1 LQSLHP
7 TEVTHVYLSGNP
19 GCGKSETAR
28 QVGEKFFDETE
39 SASSKTF
46 VATLNASSLES
57 LLKSYIDFARQ
68 LRVDEEYIQNIL
80 SSKTHSQPEDKIWQ
94 LKGLV
99 NQKLT
104 FFSSWLIIIDN
115 VVSLKKVSKFF
126 PHFGEKTTAKAQVLV
141 TTQDGPSIPLP
152 SPNFYHKS
160 LSEGMK
166 PEDAV
171 NALCTIS
178 HQFQDKDVVFEIAK
192 ALDYQPLALACTAV
206 YMKSVC
212 NQPWSSCLQKI
223 YEGKR
228 EKTEKQYLETN
239 SQVYSQTMTTAVK
252 MALDRVVTED
262 EVMMFAL
269 QMLSV
274 VAQDPIPIK
283 YVVQYVLLCMP
294 DEDEEF
300 IEAHIARSSLILK
313 SDDDQY
319 VRVHQVVHAVLQ
331 DTVRHTV
338 EGDCLR
344 VAKLIKSFSQLAIN
358 DIEEPD
364 YDFIMSIK
372 SLTSHF
378 VTLKEVISPNLQP
391 FMALTKKEALCVSK
405 CLSCCIGKVCYMN
418 GQLKAA
424 RSYLEMSIALK
435 EHFCSGERHLIERNT
450 LGEILY
456 DLQDFRKSKLCFEQ
470 ALPSHHYQSINKKSG
485 LDWRVL
491 TNLWLTLSKKEVG
504 EYQKAESCLNEALPY
519 IAKLIHHADIQYAGK
534 ILNNIAMVHFY
545 LENYAE
551 AKKFMEEALT
561 MDKEKYGANHPFV
574 SEKYNDLA
582 LVLKAVGEHKTA
594 VEYLQTAVQIG
605 KSCYEEKHP
614 YLSTYLGNLGN
625 VFRELGEY
633 EEAKKHIEEAIAID
647 EYIYD
652 ENNPALA
659 IDLNNLALVFRDLRQ
674 YKEAKTRM
682 ERAIAI
688 DKVIYEENHPTLA
701 KHLDNFGLVLLDLG
715 QYEEAIKCTKKAFA
729 IGMYLLRDLGQLEE
743 VDKCMDRALGLDELG
758 DNHPALAIDFISIG
772 LVLRDLRR
780 YEEAKKCM
788 ERALGI
794 DERIYDDNH
803 PTLATHLNSL
813 GLVLQD
819 LRQYEEAKK
828 CMERALAIDERIYDD
843 NHPTLA
849 IHLHNLGLVLQDL
862 RQNEEAKKCMK
873 RGVAI
878 AERIYDDNHPD
889 LAKHL
894 NNLAMV
900 LKDLRQ
906 NEEAK
911 ECMERA
917 VAIDERIYDDNHPT
931 LAIHLNNLGLVLQE
945 LRQNEEAKKCM
956 KRAVAIDEHI
966 YDDNHPELAKHFNN
980 LAMVLKDLRQY
991 EEAKKCMERAVAIAE
1006 QLAIYLNNLGMVL
1019 RDLRQYEEAKK
1030 CMERAVAIAERMY
1043 DDNHPN
1049 RTLFVQN
1056 MYDLRKQT
1064 EGTNLHPTLQN
1075 LQELDVL
1082 VYMPLD

>member
-1 LQSLHP
+1 
-7 TEVTHVYLSGNP
+7 
-19 GCGKSETAR
+19 
-28 QVGEKFFDETE
+28 
-39 SASSKTF
+39 
-46 VATLNASSLES
+46 
-57 LLKSYIDFARQ
+57 
-68 LRVDEEYIQNIL
+68 
-80 SSKTHSQPEDKIWQ
+80 
-94 LKGLV
+94 
-99 NQKLT
+99 
-104 FFSSWLIIIDN
+104 
-115 VVSLKKVSKFF
+115 
-126 PHFGEKTTAKAQVLV
+126 
-141 TTQDGPSIPLP
+141 
-152 SPNFYHKS
+152 
-160 LSEGMK
+160 MK

-674 YKEAKTRM
+674 Y
-682 ERAIAI
+682 
-688 DKVIYEENHPTLA
+688 
-701 KHLDNFGLVLLDLG
+701 
-715 QYEEAIKCTKKAFA
+715 
-729 IGMYLLRDLGQLEE
+729 
-743 VDKCMDRALGLDELG
+743 
-758 DNHPALAIDFISIG
+758 
-772 LVLRDLRR
+772 
-780 YEEAKKCM
+780 EEAKKCM

-1006 QLAIYLNNLGMVL
+1006 
-1019 RDLRQYEEAKK
+1019 
-1030 CMERAVAIAERMY
+1030 RMY